1 MSSLPFDE
9 MSSPDGV
16 VRPHYRAF
24 ADWLNRTDSAR
35 IAQKRDE
42 AERAFHRVGITFA
55 VYGEDGG
62 TERLIPFDIV
72 PRISPADEW
81 RVLESGL

>member
-9 MSSPDGV
+9 MSVPDGGI
-16 VRPHYRAF
+16 RPHYRAF
-24 ADWLNRTDSAR
+24 ADWLERTDSAH

-55 VYGEDGG
+55 VYGEDG
-62 TERLIPFDIV
+62 ER
-72 PRISPADEW
+72 
-81 RVLESGL
+81 SG